1 MVRIQEI
8 KCRTAAYAQIPTPTH
23 IPSAEKNKDPKTTFF
38 FTPLITYRTPQM
50 ETLLISYDYIRQV
63 ITQAQIKMRLFVS
76 YSQLD

>member
-1 MVRIQEI
+1 MHKSPHQHTSPQLKKI
-8 KCRTAAYAQIPTPTH
+8 KY
-23 IPSAEKNKDPKTTFF
+23 PKTTFF
-38 FTPLITYRTPQM
+38 FHSTDHIPHQM